1 MIHEYPHLLP
11 LLINHL
17 LPQVTHLLHHVVQ
30 ARLAS
35 LRGIDSG
42 NQSPLGGSRAGK
54 VMGYQ
59 RNMAIDAIDKVDRIR
74 LDEITLQ

>member
-17 LPQVTHLLHHVVQ
+17 LPKVTHLLHHVVQ

-42 NQSPLGGSRAGK
+42 NQSPLGDLGGSRAGF
-54 VMGYQ
+54 
-59 RNMAIDAIDKVDRIR
+59 
-74 LDEITLQ
+74 